1 MEFGSMIGLHGP
13 CLYHK
18 CQVVQPIPFLSIDMT
33 TYEFDFV
40 HHLLIRW
47 VEMEG

>member
-1 MEFGSMIGLHGP
+1 MEFDRMISLHGP

-18 CQVVQPIPFLSIDMT
+18 CQVERPTPFLLVDKT

-40 HHLLIRW
+40 HYLLIHW